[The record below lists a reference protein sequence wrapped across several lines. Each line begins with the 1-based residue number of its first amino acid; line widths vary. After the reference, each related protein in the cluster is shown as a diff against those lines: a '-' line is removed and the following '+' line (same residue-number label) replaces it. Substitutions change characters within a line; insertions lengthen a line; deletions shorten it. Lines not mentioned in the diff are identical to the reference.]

1 MANNIF
7 EILGMSSATSTIK
20 HKPAMFENPFSFD
33 GRIRRTEYG
42 ISFILYLVIYLEL
55 INFIIHPD
63 QDDNNPVAFILI
75 AIPALWFLWAQGAK
89 RCHDK
94 GKPGWYH
101 IVPFFFFSMLF
112 SDSDKGEN
120 EYGLNPKEHEQ
131 PQEDSSSR

>member
-1 MANNIF
+1 
-7 EILGMSSATSTIK
+7 MSSATSTIK

-89 RCHDK
+89 RCHDL
-94 GKPGWYH
+94 GNSGWYQL
-101 IVPFFFFSMLF
+101 IPFYVFWMLF
-112 SDSDKGEN
+112 QVGQSEEN
-120 EYGLNPKEHEQ
+120 EYGENPKGIQ
-131 PQEDSSSR
+131 NDDNSK